1 MQITSL
7 MRRLLAIT
15 LASLALGANAQV
27 DSVKIM
33 APANP
38 GGGFD
43 TVARVLADAL
53 RASGQAKSVSV
64 ENKAGAGGAIGLAQF
79 INTEKGNPT
88 SLIVAGAVTAASIE
102 ANKSPVNL
110 SMVTPIARLMG
121 EYNVLVVPP
130 SSPIKSMKDLTAALK
145 ANPGSVAIGGG
156 SAGSIDHV
164 MVALIGE
171 TVGVHSDKVNYVAFA
186 GGGEGKAAI
195 LGGQLAAYV
204 SGYGEL
210 VDLIKAGKLRAIGLS
225 AETRQKD
232 IDVPTMK
239 EQGVDVVM
247 YNWRGVF
254 APAGITE
261 PQKKQLV
268 GMVEAAMKDA
278 SWKSKAEK
286 LEWLELYQPADTFK
300 TFVDS
305 ESKRLK
311 DVIGKLK
318 LN

>member
-1 MQITSL
+1 MPVIQIA
-7 MRRLLAIT
+7 RRMAGLLALVAIS
-15 LASLALGANAQV
+15 AHAQV
-27 DSVKIM
+27 DSIKIM

-43 TVARVLADAL
+43 TIARTLGDAL
-53 RASGQAKSVSV
+53 KASGQAKSVAV

-79 INTEKGNPT
+79 INTEKGSGH
-88 SLIVAGAVTAASIE
+88 SLIVAGAVTAASVE

-121 EYNVLVVPP
+121 EYNVIVVPAA
-130 SSPIKSMKDLTAALK
+130 SPFKSMKDLAAAMK
-145 ANPGSVAIGGG
+145 ANPGAVAIGGG
-156 SAGSIDHV
+156 SAGSVDHV

-171 TVGVHSDKVNYVAFA
+171 KLGVSADKVNYVAFA

-225 AETRQKD
+225 AETKQAD
-232 IDVPTMK
+232 IEVPTFK
-239 EQGVDVVM
+239 EQGIDVVM

-254 APAGITE
+254 APAGISE
-261 PQKKQLV
+261 AQKKALV
-268 GMVEAAMKDA
+268 TMVEAALKDPA
-278 SWKSKAEK
+278 WKSKADK
-286 LEWLELYQPADTFK
+286 LEWLDLYQPAEPFK
-300 TFVDS
+300 AFVEA

-311 DVIGKLK
+311 TVIGGLK

>member
-1 MQITSL
+1 MRISPLRGL
-7 MRRLLAIT
+7 MAAALAC
-15 LASLALGANAQV
+15 LALCAHAQV
-27 DSVKIM
+27 DSFKIM
-33 APANP
+33 APANA

-43 TVARVLADAL
+43 TVARALADSL
-53 RASGQAKSVSV
+53 RAAGQAKSVTV

-79 INTEKGNPT
+79 INTEKGNPH

-102 ANKSPVNL
+102 TNKSAVNL

-121 EYNVLVVPP
+121 EYNVIVVPP
-130 SSPIKSMKDLTAALK
+130 SSPIKNMKDLAAALK

-164 MVALIGE
+164 MVALIAE

-225 AETRQKD
+225 ADTRQKD
-232 IDVPTMK
+232 IDVATMK

-254 APAGITE
+254 APAGITDT
-261 PQKKQLV
+261 QKKQLV
-268 GMVEAAMKDA
+268 SMVEAAMKDA
-278 SWKSKAEK
+278 SWKAKAEK
-286 LEWLELYQPADTFK
+286 LEWLELYQPADQFK
-300 TFVDS
+300 AFVDS

>member
-1 MQITSL
+1 MPISSL
-7 MRRLLAIT
+7 LRGFMA
-15 LASLALGANAQV
+15 ALTCVALSAHAQV
-27 DSVKIM
+27 DTIKIM

-121 EYNVLVVPP
+121 EYNVIVVPP
-130 SSPIKSMKDLTAALK
+130 ASPIKNMKDLAAALK
-145 ANPGSVAIGGG
+145 ANPGAVAIGGG
-156 SAGSIDHV
+156 SAGSVDHV

-171 TVGVHSDKVNYVAFA
+171 TVGVHSEKINYVAFA

-225 AETRQKD
+225 ADTRQKD

-261 PQKKQLV
+261 PQKRQLV

-300 TFVDS
+300 AFVDS
-305 ESKRLK
+305 ESRRLK